1 MMEQRISY
9 TENRFGFGTKKL
21 LLLKEMVNYS
31 ACLCCND
38 IYHGKWHSQE
48 KKNKYTTFTIWA
60 H

>member
-1 MMEQRISY
+1 MEQRISY
-9 TENRFGFGTKKL
+9 TENRFGFGTKKNL

-38 IYHGKWHSQE
+38 IPWKVART
-48 KKNKYTTFTIWA
+48 KKTNKHTTFTIWA